1 MVDKARGRGRESVCV
16 RKRDGGKLESRVE
29 IIRVAETSGASD
41 NTDKQPPLPGFLS
54 DSAVGIVLIGERVLT
69 PLA

>member
-1 MVDKARGRGRESVCV
+1 M
-16 RKRDGGKLESRVE
+16 
-29 IIRVAETSGASD
+29 AETSGASD